1 MSPVVVERVVAA
13 GEEVMEAVQRL
24 LPQLSGSA
32 VADPAVVAS
41 VVEST
46 STSLFVARLDGRIVG
61 MASLV
66 VYPLVTGI
74 RGHVDDVVV
83 DESARGHGCA
93 RALLQRLI
101 EEAERNGV
109 RSLEL
114 TSRPSRAAAIALY
127 ESVGFVRRETGVFR
141 YAG

>member
-1 MSPVVVERVVAA
+1 
-13 GEEVMEAVQRL
+13 
-24 LPQLSGSA
+24 
-32 VADPAVVAS
+32 
-41 VVEST
+41 
-46 STSLFVARLDGRIVG
+46 

-101 EEAERNGV
+101 EEAERSGV

>member
-41 VVEST
+41 VVESA

-83 DESARGHGCA
+83 DESARGHGCS

-101 EEAERNGV
+101 EEAERSGV